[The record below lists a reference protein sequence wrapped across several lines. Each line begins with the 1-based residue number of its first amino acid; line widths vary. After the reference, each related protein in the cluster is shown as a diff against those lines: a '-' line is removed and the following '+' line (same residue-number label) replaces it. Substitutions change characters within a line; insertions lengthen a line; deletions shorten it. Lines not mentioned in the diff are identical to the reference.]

1 MNRKEL
7 VEEIAEVT
15 GHSRTNTERFLTSF
29 IDTVTKN
36 MKKKDGVR
44 LVGFGA
50 FTTTKRKARTGRNPQ
65 TGEDIKIPA
74 RKVPVFKAGALLR
87 QAVDK
92 K

>member
-15 GHSRTNTERFLTSF
+15 GHSRADTERFLASF
-29 IDTVTKN
+29 IDAVSKN
-36 MKKKDGVR
+36 MKKKEGVR
-44 LVGFGA
+44 LIGFGA
-50 FTTTKRKARTGRNPQ
+50 FTVTKRKARMGRNPQ
-65 TGEDIKIPA
+65 TGKDIKIPA
-74 RKVPVFKAGALLR
+74 RKVPVFKAGTLLR